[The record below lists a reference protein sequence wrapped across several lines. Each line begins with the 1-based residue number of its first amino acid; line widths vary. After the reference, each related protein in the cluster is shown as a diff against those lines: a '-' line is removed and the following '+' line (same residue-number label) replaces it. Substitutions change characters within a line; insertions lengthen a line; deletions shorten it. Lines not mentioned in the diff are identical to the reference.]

1 MSSQHNKHPMPRLRE
16 RLFDLESDG
25 PGLGWEAFQH
35 HKKKRRLFIWW
46 RCLAGLILLSCG
58 FFLWNLFRPVA
69 IQTAAPDASR
79 QTVSTGKAA
88 GRPPVSAPELPA
100 ETDSIIPD
108 MPFFHLRSSFN
119 MTGEMP
125 PSDSFAE
132 MPAPQQFP
140 DTSLLFPG
148 LPSKWMVSLHEAE
161 RQPRPSLLLS
171 PHGLP
176 GFQAENDSWQWYWG
190 VNVGA
195 ALFRPVTRASG
206 DGNLYIHKDYTA
218 IRRQFE
224 VGLLNQSLRLQT
236 AAVKGKWM
244 FTGGIGLQRQAV
256 QASYDFEYREVPVID
271 QDGRILA
278 YAGANPQRISFASRH
293 YTTFAEIPVSMALRW
308 MVKRDATAYMR
319 VSASGVFLGSIRG
332 ILPDPVL
339 LNRQEQLS
347 PVNYQGRS
355 LSVGISLPWLL
366 KTGAGSRLEITPE
379 WKWHSGL
386 RQAQGHYLSRY
397 NQAGL
402 SCAYYIRF

>member
-1 MSSQHNKHPMPRLRE
+1 MSNQHNKHPMPSLRE

-25 PGLGWEAFQH
+25 PGLGWEAFQN

-46 RCLAGLILLSCG
+46 RCLAGLILLSCV
-58 FFLWNLFRPVA
+58 FFFWNMFRPVA
-69 IQTAAPDASR
+69 SQTDIPEASR
-79 QTVSTGKAA
+79 PKELNGKAA
-88 GRPPVSAPELPA
+88 GRPPVNASELPLQ
-100 ETDSIIPD
+100 TNSFIPD
-108 MPFFHLRSSFN
+108 VPSFHRRSSLRMPGVIPTDTF
-119 MTGEMP
+119 GELP
-125 PSDSFAE
+125 V
-132 MPAPQQFP
+132 PQQIR

-148 LPSKWMVSLHEAE
+148 LPSKWMVSLDEAE
-161 RQPRPSLLLS
+161 LRPRPSQLLS

-176 GFQAENDSWQWYWG
+176 GFQVENDSWQWYWG

-195 ALFRPVTRASG
+195 ALFRPVTRAAG

-256 QASYDFEYREVPVID
+256 QANYDFMYREVPVID

-293 YTTFAEIPVSMALRW
+293 YTTVAEIPVSMARRW
-308 MVKRDATAYMR
+308 MLKRDATAYIR
-319 VSASGVFLGSIRG
+319 VSAAGVFLGSIRG

-339 LNRQEQLS
+339 LNRQDQLS
-347 PVNYQGRS
+347 PVNYQSRS
-355 LSVGISLPWLL
+355 FFVGMALPWLL
-366 KTGAGSRLEITPE
+366 KTGAVSRLEITPE